1 MYLVRLQS
9 VFYWLCFEEILY
21 LSKGYTK
28 CTLIMW
34 DFHLM
39 ITGGKK
45 KRAED
50 IHMHGNLFFVN
61 TMC

>member
-1 MYLVRLQS
+1 
-9 VFYWLCFEEILY
+9 
-21 LSKGYTK
+21 
-28 CTLIMW
+28 MW

-61 TMC
+61 TDYVLNSKENTFLDK